1 MDDGRRNVWS
11 NVHACEDVRV
21 CFIRRGGR
29 GEGVQK
35 QIKSNKILQNG
46 GVFQGRMVILFAR
59 KQPPQVFCKKVV
71 LGNFAKFTGKHMCQ
85 SLYFNNGCFPVNFA
99 KFPRTPVLQNTS
111 DGDFICHHFLYCF
124 RFPISPKNKKYS
136 NLHFLINYR
145 SSHPKCSIKKIF
157 LKKFEKFP
165 GKELELYLKETPTQV

>member
-1 MDDGRRNVWS
+1 MEKGM
-11 NVHACEDVRV
+11 CEVMCMRV
-21 CFIRRGGR
+21 KMCVCVLLEEGLGG
-29 GEGVQK
+29 GVQK
-35 QIKSNKILQNG
+35 LFLEISQNLFKI
-46 GVFQGRMVILFAR
+46 
-59 KQPPQVFCKKVV
+59 
-71 LGNFAKFTGKHMCQ
+71 AKFRKFCQ
-85 SLYFNNGCFPVNFA
+85 SLFFNKGRFPVNFA
-99 KFPRTPVLQNTS
+99 KFPRTPVLQNNS

-136 NLHFLINYR
+136 DLHFLINYR

>member
-1 MDDGRRNVWS
+1 MMEEGM
-11 NVHACEDVRV
+11 CEVMCMRV
-21 CFIRRGGR
+21 KMCVCVLLEEGLGGGG
-29 GEGVQK
+29 GEG
-35 QIKSNKILQNG
+35 
-46 GVFQGRMVILFAR
+46 A
-59 KQPPQVFCKKVV
+59 KVV
-71 LGNFAKFTGKHMCQ
+71 LGNFAKSTGKHMCQ
-85 SLYFNNGCFPVNFA
+85 SLFFNKGRFPVNFA
-99 KFPRTPVLQNTS
+99 KFPRTPVLQNNS

-136 NLHFLINYR
+136 DLHFLINYR